1 MSTGYFPISSHTLY
15 HSKFRTE
22 CITYGL
28 DLNTSL
34 DLAHSL
40 CLGAG
45 AGFVLLLV
53 VFPYVDGD
61 DAVYAGVH
69 PRGIVGHLMLRFFV
83 LIHL

>member
-1 MSTGYFPISSHTLY
+1 MSTGYFPITSHTLY

-28 DLNTSL
+28 DLHTSL

-40 CLGAG
+40 CFT
-45 AGFVLLLV
+45 GFVLLLV

-69 PRGIVGHLMLRFFV
+69 PRGLWNISSGAFFV
-83 LIHL
+83 LIHF